1 MAVQCHDGKLVGV
14 LGKADAGNIAVCIYR
29 HVYLA
34 GHFRLDVEGV
44 YGHFGIYFSR
54 FRIFVSILSRILLER
69 GEVGGLSG
77 KKRERVGGNIF
88 LVEADESQHLAV
100 GTEFQRTVEGE
111 LLFVNPVGD
120 AVQHLVLFPV
130 FRHLAFAVAVEQFYK
145 EDVVVAY
152 KSHLVAV
159 R

>member
-1 MAVQCHDGKLVGV
+1 M
-14 LGKADAGNIAVCIYR
+14 
-29 HVYLA
+29 
-34 GHFRLDVEGV
+34 
-44 YGHFGIYFSR
+44 
-54 FRIFVSILSRILLER
+54 
-69 GEVGGLSG
+69 GGLSG

-111 LLFVNPVGD
+111 LLFVNPIGD
-120 AVQHLVLFPV
+120 AVQHLVLFSV
-130 FRHLAFAVAVEQFYK
+130 FRHLAFAVAIEQFHK
-145 EDVVVAY
+145 EDIVVAY

>member
-1 MAVQCHDGKLVGV
+1 MG
-14 LGKADAGNIAVCIYR
+14 
-29 HVYLA
+29 
-34 GHFRLDVEGV
+34 
-44 YGHFGIYFSR
+44 S
-54 FRIFVSILSRILLER
+54 
-69 GEVGGLSG
+69 LSG
-77 KKRERVGGNIF
+77 KKRERIGGNIF

-120 AVQHLVLFPV
+120 AVQHLVLFSV
-130 FRHLAFAVAVEQFYK
+130 FCHLAFAVAVEQFYK

-152 KSHLVAV
+152 KSHLIAV

>member
-88 LVEADESQHLAV
+88 LVENS
-100 GTEFQRTVEGE
+100 
-111 LLFVNPVGD
+111 
-120 AVQHLVLFPV
+120 
-130 FRHLAFAVAVEQFYK
+130 
-145 EDVVVAY
+145 
-152 KSHLVAV
+152 SS
-159 R
+159 

>member
-1 MAVQCHDGKLVGV
+1 MAVQCHDGKFVGV

-69 GEVGGLSG
+69 GEWGACPAKRG
-77 KKRERVGGNIF
+77 KE
-88 LVEADESQHLAV
+88 
-100 GTEFQRTVEGE
+100 
-111 LLFVNPVGD
+111 
-120 AVQHLVLFPV
+120 
-130 FRHLAFAVAVEQFYK
+130 
-145 EDVVVAY
+145 
-152 KSHLVAV
+152 
-159 R
+159 